1 MTKDLVVFDN
11 PRDMSAHA
19 ADLRRQGLRIG
30 FVPTMGA
37 LHQGHLSLLD
47 YTREHCDHLV
57 VSIFVNPLQFD
68 REDDLSGYPR
78 TWEADLAACAEHGA
92 ETIYAPTPAVMYPEG
107 YQTKVSVTELTRGLC
122 GAGRPGHFD
131 GVATVVLK
139 LFNTVSPHLAVFG
152 RKDYQQLRMIQRMV
166 IDLDLPVEVKG
177 RPIVREPDGLAMSS
191 RNTHLSP
198 EEREQALCLYRAL
211 TRAESLVRQGRRDV
225 AALKQAAQDEV
236 AAVAQARL
244 EYLEVVDQHSLEPLA
259 VLHRPAVMALAVWLG
274 QTRLIDNM
282 ELNP

>member
-1 MTKDLVVFDN
+1 MPNDLMVFHN
-11 PRDMSAHA
+11 PRDMSAQA
-19 ADLRRQGLRIG
+19 ADLRVKGLRIG

-47 YTREHCDHLV
+47 YAREHCDRLV

-92 ETIYAPTPAVMYPEG
+92 EIIYAPTSQVMYPEG
-107 YQTKVSVTELTRGLC
+107 FQTKVSVTELTQGLC

-139 LFNTVSPHLAVFG
+139 LFNAVRPHLAVFG
-152 RKDYQQLRMIQRMV
+152 RKDYQQFRMIQRMV
-166 IDLDLPVEVKG
+166 TDLDLPVQVVG
-177 RPIVREPDGLAMSS
+177 RPTVREADGLAMSS

-198 EEREQALCLYRAL
+198 EERQQALCLYRGLNKA
-211 TRAESLVRQGRRDV
+211 RQMAEEGQKDT
-225 AALKQAAQDEV
+225 AALKQAAAAEV
-236 AAVAQARL
+236 AAVEQARL
-244 EYLEVVDQHSLEPLA
+244 EYLEVVDRHSLEPLA
-259 VLHRPAVMALAVWLG
+259 TLDRPAVMAMAVWLG
-274 QTRLIDNM
+274 QTRLIDNL